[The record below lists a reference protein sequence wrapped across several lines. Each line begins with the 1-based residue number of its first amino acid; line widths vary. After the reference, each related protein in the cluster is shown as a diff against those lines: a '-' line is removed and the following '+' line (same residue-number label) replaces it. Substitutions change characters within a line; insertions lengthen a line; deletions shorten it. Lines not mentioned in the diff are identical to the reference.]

1 MIWIHTRQ
9 YRPKRPVLL
18 LYVLLSLCACCHP
31 VEPRRD
37 INLVLRAH
45 EQELMSVSGVV
56 GIYVGVLPDGSTPCL
71 KAMAAKLTQEMKRI
85 PRTLEGYPVIIEE
98 TGPIKPMR

>member
-1 MIWIHTRQ
+1 MESR
-9 YRPKRPVLL
+9 KK
-18 LYVLLSLCACCHP
+18 P

-56 GIYVGVLPDGSTPCL
+56 GIYVSVLPDGSTPCL
-71 KAMAAKLTQEMKRI
+71 KVMGAKLTQEMKRI
-85 PRTLEGYPVIIEE
+85 PRHLEGYPVIIEE
-98 TGPIKPMR
+98 TGPIKSMRSP